1 MTYAFKVPPGASLK
15 LADHDPARHDRL
27 TRKRAEEEL
36 AALTDE
42 LADLQE
48 ELYGARK
55 HAVLVV
61 LQGTDTSGKD
71 GTIKSVFRAV
81 TPVGL
86 RVVSFKAP
94 TEEELAHHFLWR
106 IDRALPPKGFIGIF
120 NRSHYEDVIVPR
132 VRSSESSDDWTARY
146 EEIDEFE
153 RMLVRNGTLIVKLF
167 LHISPEEQ
175 LERLLAR
182 ERDVD
187 KAWKLSPTD
196 WRERARWELYRD
208 AYEEAISRC
217 NAPDSPWFV
226 VPANH
231 KWFRDVAV
239 AQAVVETLRAHRDEW
254 RALLRH
260 LSAERLAELVALR
273 GAGQIEKQPTTS
285 GGDRDVS

>member
-1 MTYAFKVPPGASLK
+1 MSYAFKVPPGARLK
-15 LADHDPARHDRL
+15 LADHDPARHGRL

-132 VRSSESSDDWTARY
+132 VRSSDATDDWPARY

-196 WRERARWELYRD
+196 WRERTRWDRYVE

-226 VPANH
+226 VPANR

-260 LSAERLAELVALR
+260 LSAERLAELAALR
-273 GAGQIEKQPTTS
+273 GAGQIEK
-285 GGDRDVS
+285 